1 MEMNERIQKVLNN
14 SGLSAS
20 EFSKRLDIQRSRLSH
35 ILSGRNNA
43 SLDIIKKIND
53 NFPEYTLDW
62 LINGVE
68 KPLLYPKTQIIDKKI
83 DNSLKESKFI
93 SVKLLNASL
102 LLSIMYLIYFREG
115 PIIQFIFIILIRL
128 SLTQINK
135 GVDSLVNYKLDK
147 ESLKEPLDEED

>member
-1 MEMNERIQKVLNN
+1 MILNLYIKYKINIMTYLLRILYDLLNNFYICKQMEMNERIQKVLTS

-20 EFSKRLDIQRSRLSH
+20 EFSKRLGIQRSRLSH

-68 KPLLYPKTQIIDKKI
+68 KPLLYPKTQTVDKKI
-83 DNSLKESKFI
+83 EKKQLKPMNK
-93 SVKLLNASL
+93 K
-102 LLSIMYLIYFREG
+102 
-115 PIIQFIFIILIRL
+115 
-128 SLTQINK
+128 INK
-135 GVDSLVNYKLDK
+135 VILFYD
-147 ESLKEPLDEED
+147 DETFETFTN

>member
-1 MEMNERIQKVLNN
+1 MEMNERIQKVLSN

-35 ILSGRNNA
+35 ILSGRNKA

-68 KPLLYPKTQIIDKKI
+68 EPLLYPKTQIIDKKN
-83 DNSLKESKFI
+83 DKKQEI
-93 SVKLLNASL
+93 STNKK
-102 LLSIMYLIYFREG
+102 
-115 PIIQFIFIILIRL
+115 
-128 SLTQINK
+128 INK
-135 GVDSLVNYKLDK
+135 VILFYD
-147 ESLKEPLDEED
+147 DETFETFTN

>member
-1 MEMNERIQKVLNN
+1 MLYVLLNNFYICKQMEMNERIQKVLNN
-14 SGLSAS
+14 CGLSAS

-68 KPLLYPKTQIIDKKI
+68 KPLLYPKTQTVDKKI
-83 DNSLKESKFI
+83 EKKQLKPMNK
-93 SVKLLNASL
+93 K
-102 LLSIMYLIYFREG
+102 
-115 PIIQFIFIILIRL
+115 
-128 SLTQINK
+128 INK
-135 GVDSLVNYKLDK
+135 VILFYD
-147 ESLKEPLDEED
+147 DETFETFTN

>member
-1 MEMNERIQKVLNN
+1 MEMNERIKKVLNN

-68 KPLLYPKTQIIDKKI
+68 KPLLHPKTQIIDKKI
-83 DNSLKESKFI
+83 EKKQA
-93 SVKLLNASL
+93 K
-102 LLSIMYLIYFREG
+102 SINKKINK
-115 PIIQFIFIILIRL
+115 IILFY
-128 SLTQINK
+128 
-135 GVDSLVNYKLDK
+135 D
-147 ESLKEPLDEED
+147 DETFETFTN

>member
-1 MEMNERIQKVLNN
+1 MEMNERIQKVLTT

-35 ILSGRNNA
+35 ILSGRNKA

-68 KPLLYPKTQIIDKKI
+68 EPLLYSKTQIIDKKN
-83 DNSLKESKFI
+83 DKKQAKSTNKK
-93 SVKLLNASL
+93 
-102 LLSIMYLIYFREG
+102 
-115 PIIQFIFIILIRL
+115 
-128 SLTQINK
+128 INK
-135 GVDSLVNYKLDK
+135 VILFYD
-147 ESLKEPLDEED
+147 DETFETFTN

>member
-20 EFSKRLDIQRSRLSH
+20 EFSKQLDIQRSRLSH

-43 SLDIIKKIND
+43 SLDIIKKINN

-68 KPLLYPKTQIIDKKI
+68 NPPPYPTTQIIDDKIEKKQPKSAIKKI
-83 DNSLKESKFI
+83 NK
-93 SVKLLNASL
+93 V
-102 LLSIMYLIYFREG
+102 
-115 PIIQFIFIILIRL
+115 ILFY
-128 SLTQINK
+128 
-135 GVDSLVNYKLDK
+135 D
-147 ESLKEPLDEED
+147 DETFETFTN

>member
-43 SLDIIKKIND
+43 SLDIIKKINN
-53 NFPEYTLDW
+53 NFPEYKLDW

-68 KPLLYPKTQIIDKKI
+68 KPLLYSKTQIIDKKI
-83 DNSLKESKFI
+83 EKKQPKSMNKK
-93 SVKLLNASL
+93 
-102 LLSIMYLIYFREG
+102 
-115 PIIQFIFIILIRL
+115 
-128 SLTQINK
+128 INK
-135 GVDSLVNYKLDK
+135 VILFYD
-147 ESLKEPLDEED
+147 DETFETFTN

>member
-43 SLDIIKKIND
+43 SLEIVKKIND

-62 LINGVE
+62 LIYGIE
-68 KPLLYPKTQIIDKKI
+68 KPPLYPKTQIIEKKI
-83 DNSLKESKFI
+83 EKKQTKSTIKKINKVI
-93 SVKLLNASL
+93 
-102 LLSIMYLIYFREG
+102 LIY
-115 PIIQFIFIILIRL
+115 
-128 SLTQINK
+128 
-135 GVDSLVNYKLDK
+135 D
-147 ESLKEPLDEED
+147 DETFETFTN

>member
-1 MEMNERIQKVLNN
+1 MEMNERIQKVLSN

-35 ILSGRNNA
+35 ILSGRNKV

-68 KPLLYPKTQIIDKKI
+68 EPLLYSKTQIIDKKN
-83 DNSLKESKFI
+83 DKKQAKSTNKK
-93 SVKLLNASL
+93 
-102 LLSIMYLIYFREG
+102 
-115 PIIQFIFIILIRL
+115 
-128 SLTQINK
+128 INK
-135 GVDSLVNYKLDK
+135 VILFYD
-147 ESLKEPLDEED
+147 DETFETFTN

>member
-1 MEMNERIQKVLNN
+1 MNERIQEVLNN

-43 SLDIIKKIND
+43 SLEIIKKIND

-68 KPLLYPKTQIIDKKI
+68 NPILYPKTQIIDKKI
-83 DNSLKESKFI
+83 EKNQTKSTIKK
-93 SVKLLNASL
+93 
-102 LLSIMYLIYFREG
+102 
-115 PIIQFIFIILIRL
+115 
-128 SLTQINK
+128 INK
-135 GVDSLVNYKLDK
+135 VILFYD
-147 ESLKEPLDEED
+147 DETFETFTN

>member
-35 ILSGRNNA
+35 ILSGRNNV
-43 SLDIIKKIND
+43 SLDIIKKINN

-68 KPLLYPKTQIIDKKI
+68 KPLLYPKTQVIDNKIEKKQQKSMNKKI
-83 DNSLKESKFI
+83 NK
-93 SVKLLNASL
+93 V
-102 LLSIMYLIYFREG
+102 
-115 PIIQFIFIILIRL
+115 ILFY
-128 SLTQINK
+128 
-135 GVDSLVNYKLDK
+135 D
-147 ESLKEPLDEED
+147 DETFETFTN

>member
-1 MEMNERIQKVLNN
+1 MEMNERIQKVLSN

-35 ILSGRNNA
+35 ILSGRNKA

-68 KPLLYPKTQIIDKKI
+68 EPLLYPKTQIIDKKN
-83 DNSLKESKFI
+83 DKKQEKSTNKK
-93 SVKLLNASL
+93 
-102 LLSIMYLIYFREG
+102 
-115 PIIQFIFIILIRL
+115 
-128 SLTQINK
+128 INK
-135 GVDSLVNYKLDK
+135 VILFYD
-147 ESLKEPLDEED
+147 DETFETFTN

>member
-35 ILSGRNNA
+35 ILSGRNSA
-43 SLDIIKKIND
+43 SLDIIKKINN

-68 KPLLYPKTQIIDKKI
+68 QPLLYQKTQIIDKKI
-83 DNSLKESKFI
+83 EKKQA
-93 SVKLLNASL
+93 K
-102 LLSIMYLIYFREG
+102 SINKKINK
-115 PIIQFIFIILIRL
+115 IILFY
-128 SLTQINK
+128 
-135 GVDSLVNYKLDK
+135 D
-147 ESLKEPLDEED
+147 DETFETFTN

>member
-1 MEMNERIQKVLNN
+1 MSPTTVVPLNLKLPRAYPSEPSILIELILYDLLNNFYICKQMEMNERIQEVLNN

-43 SLDIIKKIND
+43 SLEIIKKIND

-83 DNSLKESKFI
+83 EKNQTKSTIKK
-93 SVKLLNASL
+93 
-102 LLSIMYLIYFREG
+102 
-115 PIIQFIFIILIRL
+115 
-128 SLTQINK
+128 INK
-135 GVDSLVNYKLDK
+135 VILFYD
-147 ESLKEPLDEED
+147 DETFETFTN